1 MRGTNPRH
9 FVRQPVAQSHRAVK
23 TKYVDG
29 YFKKEQ
35 MVKVNFYHHTII
47 MLTSRKLRNT
57 KNILK
62 RFIFRLF

>member
-35 MVKVNFYHHTII
+35 VLTNGKSQVLSSYYNYVNQ
-47 MLTSRKLRNT
+47 S
-57 KNILK
+57 
-62 RFIFRLF
+62 